1 MNNRLET
8 IERLDRLLS
17 QLTYIEVKLVVRQI
31 ANAHVLRTM
40 ENTIN
45 ARSRSSI
52 RTHNSQK

>member
-1 MNNRLET
+1 MNNRLQT

-17 QLTYIEVKLVVRQI
+17 QLTYTEVKLVVRQI

-45 ARSRSSI
+45 ARPTKYR
-52 RTHNSQK
+52 HAGNSQK

>member
-1 MNNRLET
+1 MNNRLQT

-17 QLTYIEVKLVVRQI
+17 QLTYTEVKLVVRQI

-52 RTHNSQK
+52 RTHHPQK

>member
-17 QLTYIEVKLVVRQI
+17 QLTYTEVKLVVRQI

-45 ARSRSSI
+45 ARSRSTL
-52 RTHNSQK
+52 RTHHSQK